1 MAPIFG
7 YKFDLIVSSLNDL
20 GAEESALTSPE
31 VVDPAA
37 YGGYAGYTEPQAGSG
52 QGYRMMPVR
61 SGLASLSAL
70 GASLTGVLTRSEITS
85 PLSHLTAW
93 LDWGGT
99 YTHISHISH
108 ISYTYIIYTYT
119 HIFIYTHIHTDRFRV
134 GVYWKIRNW
143 RTRPS
148 YL

>member
-52 QGYRMMPVR
+52 QGYRMMPAR

-85 PLSHLTAW
+85 PTSPHCLAGLGWHIY
-93 LDWGGT
+93 T
-99 YTHISHISH
+99 YI
-108 ISYTYIIYTYT
+108 TYIIYTYI
-119 HIFIYTHIHTDRFRV
+119 HIYTYTHRQV
-134 GVYWKIRNW
+134 
-143 RTRPS
+143 
-148 YL
+148 